1 VPPVTHTHA
10 LFAEES
16 QSIPNNLVASASHIL
31 GPERAICGGDYFPSE
46 PAKQTWVCASPEYSP
61 NAE

>member
-16 QSIPNNLVASASHIL
+16 QSILDDLVGIL
-31 GPERAICGGDYFPSE
+31 GPELSLELLGPRTVIRNTSGSLNDETRS
-46 PAKQTWVCASPEYSP
+46 
-61 NAE
+61 